1 LSVVDNRKD
10 FKLNNRLRL
19 FLILLGALLVAATF
33 AFPLWRPL
41 LVREVADERFPGLS
55 AEQQQGF
62 LALPTEQQGA
72 FYELMST
79 ADATMVVGLA
89 QAAVVPDT
97 ISPTEEQPT
106 PQMTNPVEVAS
117 GVFTEI
123 DPIHKGEGNVSLYQ
137 LPDNSRVLRFED
149 FRVTNGPDLRV
160 ILTRNPDPRTPEEV
174 GTDYIELGSL
184 KGNVGN
190 QNYEVPANV
199 DLNTYRG
206 VVIYCFPFRVVFST
220 AELFR

>member
-1 LSVVDNRKD
+1 MVDNTRSYLQADKTSANYNNRLWVVDNRKEHI
-10 FKLNNRLRL
+10 LNNRLRL

-41 LVREVADERFPGLS
+41 LVNQIVEERFPGLS
-55 AEQQQGF
+55 VEQQQGF

-72 FYELMST
+72 FYELMAT

-89 QAAVVPDT
+89 QAAVQPNEAA
-97 ISPTEEQPT
+97 PTQEQPT
-106 PQMTNPVEVAS
+106 PEMTNPVIVAS
-117 GVFTEI
+117 GAFTETDFI
-123 DPIHKGEGNVSLYQ
+123 LDAEGTVTLYQ

-149 FRVTNGPDLRV
+149 FHVTNGPDLRV
-160 ILTRNPDPRTPEEV
+160 ILTRHPEPRTAEEV

-190 QNYEVPANV
+190 QNYEVP
-199 DLNTYRG
+199 
-206 VVIYCFPFRVVFST
+206 S
-220 AELFR
+220 E